1 MVDLS
6 QYDEA
11 DAHLQD
17 CRAALNRLDRVVGME
32 LAQQINIA
40 QELDA
45 LLQWVR
51 LSRDEAW
58 DRIGCR
64 MTGKRMEIGG
74 VVYERSKPPVSQ
86 TGFERERFLRDLN
99 DATNRKTGEIENPYE
114 RLLRVA
120 RIDAKNVRITA
131 LADYG
136 LKLSD
141 YTTTEWS
148 KLYKVRQVRGAA

>member
-1 MVDLS
+1 MPDLS
-6 QYDEA
+6 RYDEA

-17 CRAALNRLDRVVGME
+17 CRAALNLLDKTVGLSLE
-32 LAQQINIA
+32 EQVNIA

-51 LSRDEAW
+51 LSRDELW
-58 DRIGCR
+58 DQIGIR
-64 MTGKRMEIGG
+64 MGKKRVEIGG

-99 DATNRKTGEIENPYE
+99 DATNRNTGEIENPYE

-120 RIDAKNVRITA
+120 RIDAKNVRVTA

-136 LKLSD
+136 LQLSD

-148 KLYKVRQVRGAA
+148 KKYKVRQVRGAA